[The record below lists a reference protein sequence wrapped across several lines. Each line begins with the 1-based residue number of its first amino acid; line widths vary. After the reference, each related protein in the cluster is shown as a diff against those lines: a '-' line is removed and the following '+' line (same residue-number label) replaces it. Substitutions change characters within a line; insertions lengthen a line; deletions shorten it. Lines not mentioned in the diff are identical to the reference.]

1 MTPRTTPPLLAG
13 LADLPPV
20 VDLVTAANWLGIG
33 RTTAYRLAAVGD
45 FPVPVLRIGTSLRV
59 PTAPLLRL
67 LDIEPVH
74 TALDDGHAKG
84 LADHDVEP
92 AADDG
97 FRADAV
103 TAAEPPDPDE
113 EPRRRPLRRVPRWS
127 VDRART
133 R

>member
-1 MTPRTTPPLLAG
+1 MTSRTTPPSPNSPSE
-13 LADLPPV
+13 LPPV
-20 VDLVTAANWLGIG
+20 VNVVTAAAWLGVG
-33 RTTAYRLAAVGD
+33 RTTAYRLAANGT

-67 LDIEPVH
+67 LDIEPS
-74 TALDDGHAKG
+74 TAAPREERLDGPDYS
-84 LADHDVEP
+84 ADHP
-92 AADDG
+92 PADDG
-97 FRADAV
+97 AHGETA

>member
-1 MTPRTTPPLLAG
+1 MTSRTTPPFPNSPSE
-13 LADLPPV
+13 LPPV
-20 VDLVTAANWLGIG
+20 VDVVTAAAWLGVG
-33 RTTAYRLAAVGD
+33 RTTAYRLAANGT

-67 LDIEPVH
+67 LDLEPSVP
-74 TALDDGHAKG
+74 TPGEEQIDGPEYCG
-84 LADHDVEP
+84 DNP
-92 AADDG
+92 AADDDAC
-97 FRADAV
+97 ADVA
-103 TAAEPPDPDE
+103 TAAEAPDADE